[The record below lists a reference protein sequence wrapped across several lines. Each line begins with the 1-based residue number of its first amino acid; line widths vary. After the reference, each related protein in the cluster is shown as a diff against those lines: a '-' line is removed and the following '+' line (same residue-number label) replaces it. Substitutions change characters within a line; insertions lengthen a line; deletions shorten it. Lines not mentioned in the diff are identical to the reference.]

1 MAFNSAAL
9 SAGIG
14 SMLQGIQQNAQ
25 QKLQLAQ
32 MERQQRIEDKRLAE
46 EQLMNDLNR
55 QMAAEN
61 LRQAKVVN
69 PITAD
74 DLALRRDLTR
84 GMMPFQLDMARL
96 GVKGQEQGLIGQG
109 LANDAARYN
118 NMFMLP
124 EQYKGL
130 QADVRSRTAGARL
143 AEGTVEPN
151 ITLANQGV
159 QANKFGAVTAQETAF
174 NDALKQIRSAQTVLN
189 DRTASKKDQDLA
201 YREYQIAAQTL
212 NSFPSKLRVMMDP
225 QFKDLFG
232 DTSNL
237 RAAAIRGLGGTPE
250 QIADPNFDMSG
261 LIGRFAPRISAPSLL
276 NTADILP
283 WIQSH
288 IAGTMGSS
296 AMSPNEAFI
305 DRVEPG
311 FNDQGILTG
320 PYKPSEVNVG
330 KLAKFSYPQ
339 FKERLRLTATQQG
352 MKVSDVWQRMGLNP
366 ADLDNTGQPRMGNKD
381 VAERVYRAM
390 GTFYSQPQGLDTS
403 LGNYEA
409 RHLDVLKNK
418 VSGNIAAM
426 QKAVGI
432 KQTEAQLEAS
442 LKQMAYPAIANY
454 QELFNGGVKRQ
465 DKIKAQLASLGVPDK
480 LMTIATAWSE
490 VAEKIDQRNREQG
503 KILHDELRALQTGM
517 QDASDAFI
525 DKEQPDAAIRAT
537 NAIKKLLGLGLTS
550 TPTINTQG
558 TTGAKGGA
566 AAAKQPPSGFGVS
579 GNLKFN
585 APQFGDPG
593 PAPPP

>member
-25 QKLQLAQ
+25 EKLQLAQ
-32 MERQQRIEDKRLAE
+32 IERQQRIEDKRLAE
-46 EQLMNDLNR
+46 EALMNDLNR

-74 DLALRRDLTR
+74 SLAINRDLTR
-84 GMMPFQLDMARL
+84 GIMPFQVRQAEL
-96 GVKGQEQGLIGQG
+96 GVKGQELGLIGQG
-109 LANDAARYN
+109 ISNDAARYN
-118 NMFMLP
+118 LNFMLP
-124 EQYKGL
+124 EQYRGL
-130 QADVRSRTAGARL
+130 QADVRTRGANARL

-250 QIADPNFDMSG
+250 QIADPNFDISR
-261 LIGRFAPRISAPSLL
+261 LISRYAPQVSAPSLL

-305 DRVEPG
+305 DRTEPG
-311 FNDQGILTG
+311 FNEQGILTG
-320 PYKPSEVNVG
+320 PYKPSEINVD
-330 KLAKFSYPQ
+330 KLARFSYPQ
-339 FKERLRLTATQQG
+339 FKERLRITAGQAG
-352 MKVSDVWQRMGLNP
+352 MKVGDVWQRMGLNS
-366 ADLDNTGQPRMGNKD
+366 ADLDNTGQPRMDKQG
-381 VAERVYRAM
+381 VAERVYKAM

-403 LGNYEA
+403 LNSYEN
-409 RHLDVLKNK
+409 RYLEVLKGK
-418 VSGNIAAM
+418 ISGNIAAM
-426 QKAVGI
+426 QKEVGI
-432 KQTEAQLEAS
+432 KQTQAQLEAS
-442 LKQMAYPAIANY
+442 LKQMAYPTIANY
-454 QELFNGGVKRQ
+454 QELFNSGVKRMY
-465 DKIKAQLASLGVPDK
+465 KIREKLTNLGVPDK

-490 VAEKIDQRNREQG
+490 VAEKIDERNRTQG
-503 KILHDELRALQTGM
+503 KTLHEELQVLLRGL
-517 QDASDAFI
+517 QDASDSFI
-525 DKEQPDAAIRAT
+525 DPSEADAAIRAT
-537 NAIKKLLGLGLTS
+537 NAIKKLLDLGLT
-550 TPTINTQG
+550 TTTATITQG
-558 TTGAKGGA
+558 TAGAQAGA
-566 AAAKQPPSGFGVS
+566 AAAKQPPKGFGIS
-579 GNLKFN
+579 GDLKIDPPPF
-585 APQFGDPG
+585 ADPG
-593 PAPPP
+593 LAPPP